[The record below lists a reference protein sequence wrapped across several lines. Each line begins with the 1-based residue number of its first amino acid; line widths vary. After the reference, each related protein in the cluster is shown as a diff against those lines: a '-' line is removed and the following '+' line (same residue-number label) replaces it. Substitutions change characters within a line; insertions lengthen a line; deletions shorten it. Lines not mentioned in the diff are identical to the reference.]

1 MPNNDESISLSI
13 SLSLSL
19 YPGKMSEEK
28 QNMVYGPNHAATKLA
43 LKLRAK
49 KEASKNNKLPHGYV
63 KEALVEAK
71 LIDDIARSEL
81 NAKQANVYRYVTTI
95 VTKRKSV
102 AKPCKNTRTAKKCRE
117 FVRRKADIKKI
128 VEAPGGDDGEMC

>member
-1 MPNNDESISLSI
+1 
-13 SLSLSL
+13 
-19 YPGKMSEEK
+19 MSEEK
-28 QNMVYGPNHAATKLA
+28 RNMVYGPNHAATKLA
-43 LKLRAK
+43 LKLQAK

-63 KEALVEAK
+63 KKALVEAK